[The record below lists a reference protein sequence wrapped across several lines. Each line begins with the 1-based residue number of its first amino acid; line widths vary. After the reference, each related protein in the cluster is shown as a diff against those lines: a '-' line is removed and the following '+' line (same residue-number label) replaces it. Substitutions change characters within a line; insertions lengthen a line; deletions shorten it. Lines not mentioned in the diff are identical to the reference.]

1 MPGRYPVRGGR
12 LCILET
18 LAVSEK
24 IVNTYRK
31 MGDKI
36 MKKRISWILAA
47 VLLLAC
53 LTGCG
58 GNGKNNNQNGA
69 AQPQD
74 QPKTEVSA
82 QSGTAA
88 ADYTLKFGHDHT
100 TTSPF
105 HVASLS
111 FKEQVEKESGGRIS
125 VELYP
130 SQSIGSAREMIEMM
144 QMGTLEATL
153 LPTAKFGGFDQRLNL
168 ADMPFLCETEED
180 FMSLLNGPVGAEAMA
195 GLEDIGIK
203 GIAYF
208 PEGFK
213 YITNNVRP
221 ITSPADLAGLK
232 IRTMEAPIIMSMFKC
247 WGANPVP
254 IDFSEVYNSLQQ
266 KVVDGEE
273 NPLLSIH
280 DMRFYEVQDYMT
292 IDSHAYL
299 SYFLSYSKSW
309 YDSLPADLQDV
320 VMQAGIDA
328 KDYCQ
333 ELMDEANAEY
343 LRVIEASGTE
353 IYTLSA
359 EETAVFKDACQP
371 VYEEYHDVIG
381 GDILDRAVEEAA
393 RLAAERG

>member
-100 TTSPF
+100 TTSLF

-111 FKEQVEKESGGRIS
+111 FKEQVEKE
-125 VELYP
+125 P
-130 SQSIGSAREMIEMM
+130 A
-144 QMGTLEATL
+144 
-153 LPTAKFGGFDQRLNL
+153 GGFN
-168 ADMPFLCETEED
+168 
-180 FMSLLNGPVGAEAMA
+180 
-195 GLEDIGIK
+195 
-203 GIAYF
+203 
-208 PEGFK
+208 
-213 YITNNVRP
+213 
-221 ITSPADLAGLK
+221 
-232 IRTMEAPIIMSMFKC
+232 
-247 WGANPVP
+247 WG
-254 IDFSEVYNSLQQ
+254 
-266 KVVDGEE
+266 
-273 NPLLSIH
+273 
-280 DMRFYEVQDYMT
+280 
-292 IDSHAYL
+292 
-299 SYFLSYSKSW
+299 
-309 YDSLPADLQDV
+309 SLPER
-320 VMQAGIDA
+320 A
-328 KDYCQ
+328 K
-333 ELMDEANAEY
+333 
-343 LRVIEASGTE
+343 G
-353 IYTLSA
+353 
-359 EETAVFKDACQP
+359 
-371 VYEEYHDVIG
+371 
-381 GDILDRAVEEAA
+381 AA
-393 RLAAERG
+393 RA